1 MSCYVRFDSVSF
13 KYENSPNLLFSDI
26 NFSFTSGW
34 TGLVGANGTGK
45 STLLSLVAGT
55 LQPDSGKVLV
65 KGRVGVCPQIY
76 SGITEEDYSYMYDY
90 SKELWEYR
98 RLLGIEDDMFVRE
111 ESLSGGEKK
120 RVQLF
125 SVLARNPDIL
135 LLDEPTNHLDAK
147 NKGYLLDALKK
158 FPGIGLIVSHD
169 RGFLSELTDRTVLF
183 FSYGT
188 GDATFF
194 EDFPLPVHGA
204 LEESEK
210 IQQGLVTKKG
220 VLQKKAD
227 ALGHT
232 INTMNT
238 EIAQKKRG
246 LSKKD
251 FDIKDHDG
259 KGKVDAARLTGKDR
273 SLADR
278 KRVLAKGKERL
289 EKESQSVSVH
299 LRKKVGVSDYTFGT
313 LFSGIL
319 VPEKLIC
326 AGDYSVYVPSFEIA
340 VKDRIALAGDNGAG
354 KTLLLHYIFEVAAQ
368 KTKSVLFLKQE
379 YTQEEISRVLH
390 KFSQLDDSLKGRV
403 VSDLYRLGSA
413 PSSFTSD
420 SLAVSPG
427 EIRKLDFVLGISEQ
441 VSLILMDEPT
451 NHLDYKTLDWLEDF
465 LSQSKCAFVVVSHDR
480 FFLDRLCNKIWD
492 ANDGLYCYNGNYT
505 SFVRQKDLR
514 RSTL

>member
-34 TGLVGANGTGK
+34 TGLVGGNGTGK

-65 KGRVGVCPQIY
+65 KGRVGVCSQLY
-76 SGITEEDYSYMYDY
+76 SGITEEDYSYIYDY

-98 RLLGIEDDMFVRE
+98 CLLDIEDDMFIRE

-194 EDFPLPVHGA
+194 EDFPLPVYGA

-210 IQQGLVTKKG
+210 IQQGLVTKKCM
-220 VLQKKAD
+220 LQKKAD

-238 EIAQKKRG
+238 EIAQKK
-246 LSKKD
+246 KY
-251 FDIKDHDG
+251 F
-259 KGKVDAARLTGKDR
+259 
-273 SLADR
+273 
-278 KRVLAKGKERL
+278 EMM
-289 EKESQSVSVH
+289 
-299 LRKKVGVSDYTFGT
+299 
-313 LFSGIL
+313 
-319 VPEKLIC
+319 C
-326 AGDYSVYVPSFEIA
+326 A
-340 VKDRIALAGDNGAG
+340 
-354 KTLLLHYIFEVAAQ
+354 
-368 KTKSVLFLKQE
+368 
-379 YTQEEISRVLH
+379 
-390 KFSQLDDSLKGRV
+390 
-403 VSDLYRLGSA
+403 
-413 PSSFTSD
+413 
-420 SLAVSPG
+420 
-427 EIRKLDFVLGISEQ
+427 
-441 VSLILMDEPT
+441 
-451 NHLDYKTLDWLEDF
+451 
-465 LSQSKCAFVVVSHDR
+465 
-480 FFLDRLCNKIWD
+480 
-492 ANDGLYCYNGNYT
+492 
-505 SFVRQKDLR
+505 
-514 RSTL
+514 

>member
-34 TGLVGANGTGK
+34 TGLVGGNGTGK

-65 KGRVGVCPQIY
+65 KGRVGVCSQLY
-76 SGITEEDYSYMYDY
+76 SGITEEDYSYIYDY

-98 RLLGIEDDMFVRE
+98 CLLDIEDDMFIRE

-194 EDFPLPVHGA
+194 EDFPLPVYGA

-210 IQQGLVTKKG
+210 IQQGLVTKKCM
-220 VLQKKAD
+220 LQKKAD
-227 ALGHT
+227 ALGNT

-238 EIAQKKRG
+238 EIAQKKKY

-251 FDIKDHDG
+251 FDAKDHDG

-273 SLADR
+273 GLADR

-289 EKESQSVSVH
+289 EKESQSVSVY

-313 LFSGIL
+313 LFSGIRI
-319 VPEKLIC
+319 PEKLIC
-326 AGDYSVYVPSFEIA
+326 AGDYSVQVPSFEIA
-340 VKDRIALAGDNGAG
+340 VKDRIALVGDNGAG
-354 KTLLLHYIFEVAAQ
+354 KTLLLHYIFETAAQ
-368 KTKSVLFLKQE
+368 KTKSILFLKQE
-379 YTQEEISRVLH
+379 YTQEEIAGVLRR
-390 KFSQLDDSLKGRV
+390 FSQLNNSLKGRV

-420 SLAVSPG
+420 GLSVSPG

-451 NHLDYKTLDWLEDF
+451 NHLDITAIQVMEEILKEGDVT
-465 LSQSKCAFVVVSHDR
+465 SIIVSHDR
-480 FFLDRLCNKIWD
+480 AFLDACTQKTITVLREGNRGQVKI
-492 ANDGLYCYNGNYT
+492 
-505 SFVRQKDLR
+505 
-514 RSTL
+514 